1 MMINVSNLFRATSIG
16 MLSAVMLAACSDDS
30 DSLSDLG
37 GLVPEE
43 QVFGKEKIK
52 MNRLIK
58 Y

>member
-16 MLSAVMLAACSDDS
+16 MLSAVMLAACSDDN

-43 QVFGKEKIK
+43 QVFVKERGKFSSEE
-52 MNRLIK
+52 
-58 Y
+58 

>member
-16 MLSAVMLAACSDDS
+16 MLSAVMLAACSDDN

-43 QVFGKEKIK
+43 QVFGKETG
-52 MNRLIK
+52 NF
-58 Y
+58 